1 MSAWMPS
8 EPTIRVI
15 GSHDIRLTLTFLPGW
30 GVASTVDMS
39 LSPLPLPA
47 LLVARGEL
55 GPVVTPLRL
64 LVVLPLDVQVAAPLQ
79 ERAVREAR
87 RRRGDPAHG
96 VGVHERHVL
105 VGEARHRAGHA
116 DAADVRAAA
125 DPVDPPAQRHVA
137 LDDGALA
144 AELDQAAVVGAV
156 LGGEVAHLVERGAV
170 AALVR

>member
-39 LSPLPLPA
+39 LSPLPLPT

-64 LVVLPLDVQVAAPLQ
+64 LVVLALDVEVAAPLEQ
-79 ERAVREAR
+79 RAVGEAR
-87 RRRGDPAHG
+87 GRRGHAAHR

-105 VGEARHRAGHA
+105 VGEARHRARHA
-116 DAADVRAAA
+116 DATPVGASA
-125 DPVDPPAQRHVA
+125 DPVDPSAQRHVA
-137 LDDGALA
+137 LDHGALA
-144 AELDQAAVVGAV
+144 A
-156 LGGEVAHLVERGAV
+156 
-170 AALVR
+170 

>member
-1 MSAWMPS
+1 MSAWMPR

-15 GSHDIRLTLTFLPGW
+15 GSHDIRLTSTFLPGW
-30 GVASTVDMS
+30 GGASTVDMS

-64 LVVLPLDVQVAAPLQ
+64 LVVLAPDVEVAAPPQ
-79 ERAVREAR
+79 QRPVGEAR
-87 RRRGDPAHG
+87 RRRGDPAHR

-116 DAADVRAAA
+116 DAADVGAAA
-125 DPVDPPAQRHVA
+125 DAVDPAAQRHVA
-137 LDDGALA
+137 LDHGPLA
-144 AELDQAAVVGAV
+144 TELDEAAVVRAV
-156 LGGEVAHLVERGAV
+156 L
-170 AALVR
+170 